1 MTLIG
6 IMQGRLVPPVDNTIY
21 HFPRDT
27 WAEEFALAAQA
38 NIDCIEWIY
47 DLYGADV
54 NPISTDDGIE
64 RIKLLS
70 TQHHVKIL
78 SLCANCFMEKPL
90 VRASAP
96 ELEERVELMH
106 WLLHRC
112 QLIGINR
119 IVLPFLDASK
129 IDTDEEFESV
139 IAVLKQILIMAQ
151 ETGIAIHLETSL
163 VHTRFVELLAKL
175 PSPMIKVNYDSGNS
189 ASLGYDS
196 QDEFAAYGMR
206 IGSVHVKDRNWG
218 GGTVPLGTGDVN
230 FEVLSDRLK
239 AIGYKGDF
247 ILEAARGTSGDEV
260 FWAKRNREFILTHLC
275 GQPGPAFKG

>member
-6 IMQGRLVPPVDNTIY
+6 IMQGRLVPQVDNTIY
-21 HFPRDT
+21 HFPRDI

-38 NIDCIEWIY
+38 NLDCIEWIY

-54 NPISTDDGIE
+54 NPLSTDDGIE
-64 RIKLLS
+64 QIKMLS
-70 TQHHVKIL
+70 KQHNVQIL

-90 VRASAP
+90 VRASTS
-96 ELEERVELMH
+96 ELKERLEMMS

-112 QLIGINR
+112 QLVGINR
-119 IVLPFLDASK
+119 IVLPFLDASR
-129 IDTDEEFESV
+129 IDADAEFESV
-139 IAVLKQILIMAQ
+139 ITVLKQVMKMAE
-151 ETGIAIHLETSL
+151 ETGVAIHLETSL
-163 VHTRFVELLAKL
+163 VPSRFAELLAKL
-175 PSPMIKVNYDSGNS
+175 PSPMIKVNYDLGNS
-189 ASLGYDS
+189 ASLGYNP

-206 IGSVHVKDRNWG
+206 IGSVHVKDRIRG
-218 GGTVPLGTGDVN
+218 GGTVSLGTGDAN

-260 FWAKRNREFILTHLC
+260 PWAKRNREFMLTHLC
-275 GQPGPAFKG
+275 GQSGLACKD